1 MSLENVRADITRV
14 DTEIIRLIAERQD
27 LALKIAQIKIREGIP
42 VHDEQRA
49 ADVLSSV
56 SRQAVGQK
64 IDPVAV
70 RKVFEILIAMS
81 EDRQRKCSGKK
92 NLPEFEKY

>member
-1 MSLENVRADITRV
+1 MSLENVRTDITRV
-14 DTEIIRLIAERQD
+14 DTEIVRLIAERQE
-27 LALKIAQIKIREGIP
+27 LALKIAQIKIREGMP

-49 ADVLSSV
+49 ADILSSV
-56 SRQAVGQK
+56 ARQAVDRK

-81 EDRQRKCSGKK
+81 EERQR
-92 NLPEFEKY
+92 NAREK